1 MNKFAHFIV
10 HGKAATYIAALLCI
24 IVGFVQM
31 VRDGAG
37 YLQGSLVLL
46 AYLLVGLLLVKTG
59 RELSLNGGKS
69 TFAAT
74 LYFLGCAIAPRL
86 SVDSSEGMA
95 FLLLPVALYLLL
107 KTYRHRFSMGLYF
120 LAFVLVGV
128 ACMLVPSLLWTMPFL
143 VLCGLFMES
152 LHGRTLLAAL
162 WGLLCPYWVMVG
174 ILFLTDR
181 IGEVPLYIQVLA
193 SPLAATRELWHQP
206 SVQGQ
211 WVWMLLLVVPAGAT
225 MWFNHAM
232 RVQANASFRFIT
244 MAFVVMSIAT
254 MAIPGV
260 CMVLSP
266 CLLLLSSLIGSVQF
280 MDTTRRG
287 WNIYLII
294 LLLLWVFLGGYV
306 YGAIL

>member
-24 IVGFVQM
+24 VVGIVQM

-37 YLQGSLVLL
+37 YLQGSFVLL
-46 AYLLVGLLLVKTG
+46 AYLLAGLLLVRTG

-86 SVDSSEGMA
+86 SVDSFEEMV
-95 FLLLPVALYLLL
+95 FLLLPAALYVLL

-128 ACMLVPSLLWTMPFL
+128 ACMLVPPLLWAMPLL
-143 VLCGLFMES
+143 VLCGAFMES
-152 LHGRTLLAAL
+152 LNGRTLLAAL

-174 ILFLTDR
+174 VLFLTDR
-181 IGEVPLYIQVLA
+181 IGEVPLYLQSLSSPMAA
-193 SPLAATRELWHQP
+193 SRELWSQP
-206 SVQGQ
+206 LVQGQ
-211 WVWMLLLVVPAGAT
+211 WVWMFLLIVPTCA
-225 MWFNHAM
+225 MVWFNHAM
-232 RVQANASFRFIT
+232 RLQANASFRFIAT
-244 MAFVVMSIAT
+244 AFVVMTIAAL
-254 MAIPGV
+254 AIPSA
-260 CMVLSP
+260 CLALSP
-266 CLLLLSSLIGSVQF
+266 CLLLLGSLMGSVQF

-287 WNIYLII
+287 WNIYLFF
-294 LLLLWVFLGGYV
+294 LLLMWVFLGGYV

>member
-1 MNKFAHFIV
+1 MNKLAHFIV

-24 IVGFVQM
+24 VVGIVQM
-31 VRDGAG
+31 VRDGVG

-46 AYLLVGLLLVKTG
+46 AYLLAGLLLVRTG

-69 TFAAT
+69 SFAAT
-74 LYFLGCAIAPRL
+74 LYYLGCAIAPRL

-95 FLLLPVALYLLL
+95 FLLLPVALYILL

-128 ACMLVPSLLWTMPFL
+128 ACMLVPPLLWAMPLL

-152 LHGRTLLAAL
+152 LNGRTLLAAL

-174 ILFLTDR
+174 VLFLTDR
-181 IGEVPLYIQVLA
+181 IGEVPLYLQSLSSPMAA
-193 SPLAATRELWHQP
+193 SRELWNQP
-206 SVQGQ
+206 LVQGQ
-211 WVWMLLLVVPAGAT
+211 WVWMLLLIVPTSA
-225 MWFNHAM
+225 MVWFNHAM
-232 RVQANASFRFIT
+232 RLQANASFRFIAT
-244 MAFVVMSIAT
+244 AFVVMTIAAL
-254 MAIPGV
+254 AIPGT
-260 CMVLSP
+260 CLALSP
-266 CLLLLSSLIGSVQF
+266 SLLLLGSLMGSVQF

-287 WNIYLII
+287 WNIYLFF